1 MPPSRIRGTQC
12 QSLSSY
18 TASPSTEITQV
29 LIVQWDTDTPPR
41 PPTLVGSAKRESYKH
56 DPPQSKPSATPA
68 YGVMLP
74 AKNRTRLNS
83 LKVLVAWSGYNLAKR
98 SFL

>member
-12 QSLSSY
+12 QSLSN
-18 TASPSTEITQV
+18 
-29 LIVQWDTDTPPR
+29 TDTPPR

-74 AKNRTRLNS
+74 AKNRTRLNFANH
-83 LKVLVAWSGYNLAKR
+83 LEDHC
-98 SFL
+98 